1 MVKSKGLVSDDV
13 DIQMEEIDNQIQ
25 ILVTNL
31 GMLTNE
37 SVVKGIEQ
45 KIQELDIKKKILQ
58 DKKDKVLTL
67 DVKS

>member
-13 DIQMEEIDNQIQ
+13 DIQMEEIDNQIK

-37 SVVKGIEQ
+37 SMVKGIEQ
-45 KIQELDIKKKILQ
+45 KIQEFDIKKKILQ